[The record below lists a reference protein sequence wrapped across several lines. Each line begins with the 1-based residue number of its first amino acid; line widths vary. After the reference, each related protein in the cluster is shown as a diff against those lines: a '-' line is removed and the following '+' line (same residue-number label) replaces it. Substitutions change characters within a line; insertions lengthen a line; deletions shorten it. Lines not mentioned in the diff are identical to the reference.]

1 MENGLRHIQLVERE
15 ECQQSY
21 NSMILFPN
29 CVVAE
34 MMEKEEDKMEEV
46 DMVKEMEMVG
56 PAGGLKV
63 EAQKEEDKMA
73 KVEECVAMVRLVMA
87 ASVMVG
93 VVEDYLLNTVL

>member
-1 MENGLRHIQLVERE
+1 MKNGLRHIQLVERE
-15 ECQQSY
+15 EFQRSY

-46 DMVKEMEMVG
+46 DMVREKEMAG

-63 EAQKEEDKMA
+63 EARKEEDKMA
-73 KVEECVAMVRLVMA
+73 KVEGHVAMVR
-87 ASVMVG
+87 
-93 VVEDYLLNTVL
+93 